1 MIEGFRHKGLRALYE
16 SDNRQ
21 KFPIA
26 HAEKIRRILARL
38 NEAGKVQDMGLP
50 ELKLHPLKGDRA
62 GPWSIWVSGNW
73 RITFRFETGNAYDV
87 DLVDY
92 H

>member
-16 SDNRQ
+16 NDNRQ
-21 KFPIA
+21 KVPTA

-50 ELKLHPLKGDRA
+50 GFKLHSLKGHSA
-62 GPWSIWVSGNW
+62 GTWSVWVSGNW
-73 RITFRFETGNAYDV
+73 RLTFRFEKGNAYDV

>member
-1 MIEGFRHKGLRALYE
+1 MIESFRHKGLRALYE

-21 KFPIA
+21 KVLAA
-26 HAEKIRRILARL
+26 HAEKIGRILARL
-38 NEAGKVQDMGLP
+38 NETGKVQDMGLP
-50 ELKLHPLKGDRA
+50 GLKLHPLKGDRA
-62 GPWSIWVSGNW
+62 GTWSVWVPGNW
-73 RITFRFETGNAYDV
+73 RITFRFESGNAFDV

>member
-1 MIEGFRHKGLRALYE
+1 MIESFRHKGLRALYE

-21 KFPIA
+21 KVPAA

-38 NEAGKVQDMGLP
+38 NEAGKVQNMGLP
-50 ELKLHPLKGDRA
+50 GLKLHPLKGDRA
-62 GPWSIWVSGNW
+62 GTWSVWVSGNW
-73 RITFRFETGNAYDV
+73 RMTFRFESGNAFDV